1 MLIEPKEGNKPAPY
15 ACLSHC
21 WGTTQL
27 LTTTITNLHQR
38 KEGIPWD
45 DLPRTFQDSIV
56 ACIKLGIEYLWID
69 SLCIIQDSKDDWHC
83 ESANMATIYGNAF
96 LTIAASAAADSTEG
110 CFRTARLDSHNIK
123 VNKADGEEVSLHVR
137 KTLPHFDYVHFTRD
151 NHRWP
156 LMRRAW
162 AFQERL
168 LSPRVLHYGP
178 QELAWE
184 CREASRCECSNAISI
199 SRRKP
204 KIVWNSISK
213 QLRVVESFAVW
224 RQMVTEYTYRDLTF
238 EEDRLPAI
246 AGLAHQ
252 FRGLVDQSTKTGTY
266 LAGIWSGDLVNEL
279 LWFRTIGDMSL
290 RGYKPRPERYRAPTW
305 TWAGTEGQVWF
316 VADTWTYG
324 FVQNVTIVDCTCKP
338 VGDDPYGPFQTGHLQ
353 LKGITLRFK
362 LEYAQQYMSLP
373 PRDFGVSSP
382 YKLQGLAERNLWM
395 IADYDIVSQSVA
407 LDALNVEQLGDV
419 FAICIGATMLP
430 ASGMLMSRTQICALI
445 LRKKNDDEVDGHAL
459 FERIGLAFHTFNT
472 VHTEEENYFSKGEE
486 MEFDIV

>member
-1 MLIEPKEGNKPAPY
+1 
-15 ACLSHC
+15 
-21 WGTTQL
+21 
-27 LTTTITNLHQR
+27 LTTTIANLHQR

-56 ACIKLGIEYLWID
+56 TCIKLGIEYLWID
-69 SLCIIQDSKDDWHC
+69 FLCIIQDSGDDWRR
-83 ESANMATIYGNAF
+83 ESANMAMTYGNAF

-110 CFRTARLDSHNIK
+110 CFRTARLDSHSIK
-123 VNKADGEEVSLHVR
+123 INKADGEEASLYVR
-137 KTLPHFDYVHFTRD
+137 RSLPHFNHSHLIRD
-151 NHRWP
+151 NNLWP

-178 QELAWE
+178 QELVWE
-184 CREASRCECSNAISI
+184 CRETSRCECSNAISI
-199 SRRKP
+199 PRRQEP

-213 QLRVVESFAVW
+213 PLRDVNSFAVW
-224 RQMVTEYTYRDLTF
+224 RHTVTEYTYCDLTF
-238 EEDRLPAI
+238 EKDRLPAI
-246 AGLAHQ
+246 AGLTHQ
-252 FRGLVDQSTKTGTY
+252 FRGLMDQSTKTGTY

-316 VADTWTYG
+316 VANLWTNRL
-324 FVQNVTIVDCTCKP
+324 VQNVTIVDCACKP
-338 VGDDPYGPFQTGHLQ
+338 AGDDPYGPFQTGHLK
-353 LKGITLRFK
+353 LKSITLRFK
-362 LEYAQQYMSLP
+362 LEYARQYMSSP
-373 PRDFGVSSP
+373 SRDFEISSP

-459 FERIGLAFHTFNT
+459 FERIGLAFHTYNT